1 MLGVLLL
8 SGWGTGFKTKMCDHD
23 KTVDA
28 IKKTYDCA
36 LEFGKEFLKKGGNPT
51 DGGTVMM
58 TALGEATQKCMAVV
72 LGCVPADQFEKLMSS
87 PMEVVET
94 DNKCKMEQMLGVM
107 GKVQTCAQDYGFKMD
122 NKEKEEEE
130 EEDKEDEEAEITAEL
145 CSKIGTGVE
154 KCALDLKIDCFSKR
168 ENAVLSEIMGTAFG
182 DVKELFAMDEVQKMV
197 EKDMSANEKE
207 LAKCAMGSSGSGSG
221 AGRLSGVFGVL
232 FPLLTFLYVFYK
244 F

>member
-1 MLGVLLL
+1 MG
-8 SGWGTGFKTKMCDHD
+8 
-23 KTVDA
+23 
-28 IKKTYDCA
+28 
-36 LEFGKEFLKKGGNPT
+36 GGNPT

-94 DNKCKMEQMLGVM
+94 DNKCKMEQMLGGM
-107 GKVQTCAQDYGFKMD
+107 GKGQTCAQDYGFKMD
-122 NKEKEEEE
+122 NKE
-130 EEDKEDEEAEITAEL
+130 EDEEAEITAEL

-207 LAKCAMGSSGSGSG
+207 LAKCAMGSSGSG
-221 AGRLSGVFGVL
+221 AGRLSEVFDVL

>member
-1 MLGVLLL
+1 MSVL
-8 SGWGTGFKTKMCDHD
+8 
-23 KTVDA
+23 
-28 IKKTYDCA
+28 
-36 LEFGKEFLKKGGNPT
+36 
-51 DGGTVMM
+51 GTVMM

-94 DNKCKMEQMLGVM
+94 DNKCKMEEMLGVM

-122 NKEKEEEE
+122 NKEKDET
-130 EEDKEDEEAEITAEL
+130 DKEDEETEITAEL

-154 KCALDLKIDCFSKR
+154 KCVLDLKIDCFSKR

-182 DVKELFAMDEVQKMV
+182 DVKELFAMDEVQKMI

-207 LAKCAMGSSGSGSG
+207 LAKCAMGSSG

-232 FPLLTFLYVFYK
+232 FPLLTFFYVFYK